1 MVATLQN
8 NVQFLHH
15 GLKGNKEP
23 FVQIPEPLV
32 AAALVRCGQ
41 HFACTTTNRPTK
53 WTISRQYYLLA
64 TKQNPGEVA
73 TEVGCGRSGGVVIA

>member
-1 MVATLQN
+1 MVTTLQN

-32 AAALVRCGQ
+32 AAALVRCCQ
-41 HFACTTTNRPTK
+41 HFACKTTNSPTK
-53 WTISRQYYLLA
+53 WTISRQYLLA
-64 TKQNPGEVA
+64 TKQNPGEVV
-73 TEVGCGRSGGVVIA
+73 TEVGRGRSGGVVIA